1 MKPIPLNVFQRLVRQ
16 WDTVHPYNAAQ
27 VLRLAGK
34 PDLLLIRRAWH
45 ATLSMLGLGP
55 VRMTGP
61 NFRFEAVNG
70 NAVDFNVPVLPQG
83 AALDDHLSREM
94 NRPFDDDRDLPL
106 RPFVLE
112 EEGSYYF
119 GVVYQHW
126 IADSASIQLLLRE
139 WFVRIYDPA
148 AAGDA
153 PAIVPQG
160 GYWAHFGP
168 QRSRWRLGGQLLS
181 LFRSASRFRRVRKIR
196 TAGSTDFDMRF
207 VMHRI
212 PAGLLQQLLGVAR
225 RNGVTLNDL
234 FLTVIADVCD
244 RFNPT
249 RNIPRRKDLAL
260 GVIVDLR
267 ARARRDMSRVFGL
280 FLGFANVICRRED
293 LRNWPRLVRQISR
306 QTRIHKETDSPQASA
321 VWMFAALTAARF
333 VPVEKTF
340 RFYRKHMPLAGGISN
355 VNLNHTWARKYHPQP
370 LMEYIR
376 VSPTGPMVPLVF
388 TTTTLGE
395 DLAFGLTYRA
405 ALFNDDLAGKIA
417 ATFQARLAQL
427 AECGDAL
434 LRE

>member
-1 MKPIPLNVFQRLVRQ
+1 MDSSRLNVFQRLVRQ

-34 PDLLLIRRAWH
+34 ADLPRVRRAWH
-45 ATLSMLGLGP
+45 AALSTLGLGRVC
-55 VRMTGP
+55 VRGLD
-61 NFRFEAVNG
+61 FRFEAVNG
-70 NAVDFNVPVLPQG
+70 NTADFDVPVLPAG
-83 AALDDHLSREM
+83 MALDEHLSDEM
-94 NRPFDDDRDLPL
+94 NRPFDGAQDLPV

-112 EEGSYYF
+112 EEGCHYF

-126 IADSASIQLLLRE
+126 IADSASIRLLLRE
-139 WFVRIYDPA
+139 WFARVYDTA
-148 AAGDA
+148 TASDA
-153 PAIVPQG
+153 PAIVPRG

-181 LFRSASRFRRVRKIR
+181 LLRSASRFRRVRKIR
-196 TAGSTDFDMRF
+196 TAGSADFSMRF
-207 VMHRI
+207 AHHRL

-249 RNIPRRKDLAL
+249 RSIPRRKDLAL

-267 ARARRDMSRVFGL
+267 SRSRRDMSRVFGL

-293 LRNWPRLVRQISR
+293 LRDWPRLVRQISR

-333 VPVEKTF
+333 VPVQKTF

-355 VNLNHTWARKYHPQP
+355 VNLNHTWARAYHPGP

-376 VSPTGPMVPLVF
+376 ASPTGPMVPLVF
-388 TTTTLGE
+388 TTSTLGDE
-395 DLAFGLTYRA
+395 LAFGLTYRA
-405 ALFNDDLAGKIA
+405 ALFTDDLAGKIA
-417 ATFQARLAQL
+417 ATFQARLTQL

-434 LRE
+434 LRK